1 MAKIKLKRRP
11 VALIILDGFGYS
23 PRIEGNAI
31 ALAKTPFLDKYLEKY
46 ARTLIQ
52 GSGER
57 VGLPG
62 GLMGNSEV
70 GHLNMGAGRIVQMD
84 ITRIDEAI
92 TTGAF
97 FENPTL
103 TAAVDAGK
111 PGALHLMGLVS
122 DGGVHSSHEH
132 LYALLGLAA
141 ERGVERVFVHCFTD
155 GRDTLPNSGKKY
167 VAELMA
173 HMRQSGAGCVASVC
187 GRYYAMDR
195 DNRWE
200 RTKRAY
206 DLLTAAEG
214 NKFADPLAGIEASY
228 QAGVTDEFIE
238 PTAITGEDG
247 HPVATVRDGDAVVFF
262 NFRADRARQLTRAF
276 TGQNFDGFAR
286 PLLRGLHF
294 ATFTQYDRSF
304 TTPIIFAPVSLK
316 NTLAEIFACLGI
328 NNLRVAETEKYAHV
342 TYFFNGGVE
351 KEFPHESRMLV
362 PSPKVAT
369 YDLQPEMSAFKV
381 TDKICRAIDDGET
394 DVYIINFAN
403 ADMVGHTGKLEATI
417 KAVEAIDTC
426 LGWVVGSIERVKGV
440 ALITADHGNAEQM
453 IDPETGGPH
462 TAHTNNPVPF
472 ILCDPSF
479 TGTLREGG
487 ALEDIAP
494 TILDLLGLEKPAEM
508 TGHSLLISPES
519 GVQSPESRPE
529 FQAPDSGLRTPDSGL
544 P

>member
-1 MAKIKLKRRP
+1 MAHITLRKRP

-23 PRIEGNAI
+23 PDTEGNAI
-31 ALAKTPFLDKYLEKY
+31 ALANTPFLDKYQARY
-46 ARTLIQ
+46 AHTLIQ

-57 VGLPG
+57 VGLPC

-92 TTGAF
+92 DSGKF

-103 TAAVDAGK
+103 NAAVDAGK

-122 DGGVHSSHEH
+122 DGGVHSSNQHI
-132 LYALLGLAA
+132 YALLRLAA
-141 ERGVERVFVHCFTD
+141 QRGVERVFVHCFTD
-155 GRDTLPNSGKKY
+155 GRDTPPTSGKGY
-167 VAELMA
+167 IAELMDK
-173 HMRQSGAGCVASVC
+173 MREYGVGRVASVC

-195 DNRWE
+195 DKRWE
-200 RTKRAY
+200 RIHRAY
-206 DLLTAAEG
+206 DLLTRGEG
-214 NKFADPLAGIEASY
+214 RKFADPLAGIEASY
-228 QAGVTDEFIE
+228 QASVTDEFIE
-238 PTAITGEDG
+238 PIIVTNDDG
-247 HPVATVRDGDAVVFF
+247 APLATVRDGDSVIFF

-276 TGQNFDGFAR
+276 TISDFDGFER
-286 PLLRGLHF
+286 PLLRELHF
-294 ATFTQYDRSF
+294 ATFTQYDHSF
-304 TTPIIFAPVSLK
+304 TVPIIFAPASL
-316 NTLAEIFACLGI
+316 THILADVFARLGI

-351 KEFPHESRMLV
+351 KEFPHESRILV

-381 TDKICRAIDDGET
+381 TDKICRALDEGLT

-403 ADMVGHTGKLEATI
+403 ADMVGHTGQLDAAI
-417 KAVEAIDTC
+417 KAIEAIDTC
-426 LGWVVGSIERVKGV
+426 LGWVVGSLERVKGV
-440 ALITADHGNAEQM
+440 AIITADHGNAEQM

-479 TGTLREGG
+479 QGRLRGDG

-494 TILDLLGLEKPAEM
+494 TILALLGLEQPAEM
-508 TGHSLLISPES
+508 TGRSLMLSDES
-519 GVQSPESRPE
+519 
-529 FQAPDSGLRTPDSGL
+529 
-544 P
+544 